1 MEKGQLKLLLE
12 STKPDDKKKTE
23 AVLHRILAMYLSDR
37 RDPFRHRYELENFS
51 SKNIERML
59 TLLENSMSYIRKLAL
74 LVIGLVLTNSN
85 SKIFFL
91 EKCGLS
97 LIISKTFF
105 TRLKYLYNFSR
116 SPEHAL
122 QNLQSVTSRLR
133 TVKPLDND
141 ALFWHIPLKT
151 SKGKMPRGY
160 RPEIFEFRIKD
171 MINEEGKID
180 LANVPDPV
188 YNICGVEFTEADRD
202 YKIRTH
208 KQPRGAFKF
217 SASYHVPKP
226 SQKSSQPGWPRDKK
240 GSTHFNH
247 STQSTI
253 TQTNSRGYLPKSQ
266 HAGGTYKK
274 RGSAIGYPNSKPK
287 TKMIRY
293 SANTS
298 YRKPVTVKQPR
309 RTHKAL
315 SQTGV
320 PMKQY
325 KSKPVTGDYRRKTG
339 FAVKAAKLVSMKG
352 TPRRKTYNF
361 GTGMISSV
369 HDIGKS
375 DRERETMRQGG
386 DKKNLYHSGI
396 YGRRQIDPYLR
407 LGTGRAKAP
416 KRAYGQD

>member
-12 STKPDDKKKTE
+12 STQPENKKKTE
-23 AVLHRILAMYLSDR
+23 AILHRILAMYLSDR

-74 LVIGLVLTNSN
+74 LVIGLVLTNPN

-122 QNLQSVTSRLR
+122 ENLQAVTSRLQS
-133 TVKPLDND
+133 VKPLNND

-151 SKGKMPRGY
+151 SKGKMPKNFT
-160 RPEIFEFRIKD
+160 PEIFEFRIKD

-188 YNICGVEFTEADRD
+188 YNICGVEFTAQDRE
-202 YKIRTH
+202 YKIRSHQKSNTN
-208 KQPRGAFKF
+208 FKF
-217 SASYHVPKP
+217 SASYHVAKP
-226 SQKSSQPGWPRDKK
+226 SKHSNKPGWPRGKK

-253 TQTNSRGYLPKSQ
+253 TQGTSRGYLSKPQ
-266 HAGGTYKK
+266 NAGNTYKK
-274 RGSAIGYPNSKPK
+274 RGSAIGYPQKPK
-287 TKMIRY
+287 TKVIRY
-293 SANTS
+293 SANAS
-298 YRKPVTVKQPR
+298 YQKPMVMKQPR
-309 RTHKAL
+309 RTHKV
-315 SQTGV
+315 QTQSSIQQ
-320 PMKQY
+320 KHY
-325 KSKPVTGDYRRKTG
+325 KTRPLTGDYRRKTNFG
-339 FAVKAAKLVSMKG
+339 VKAGKLISMKG

-375 DRERETMRQGG
+375 DHQTGPFRPTP
-386 DKKNLYHSGI
+386 DKKSLYHSGI
-396 YGRRQIDPYLR
+396 YGGRQNDPYSR
-407 LGTGRAKAP
+407 LGANRGKAP
-416 KRAYGQD
+416 KRTFGQD